1 MNKLIFF
8 LFLFAFGSLQA
19 QDTFEPKQYISGKDT
34 LKYQI
39 LYPENF
45 SETQT
50 YPVVLFL
57 HGAGERG
64 NDNKAQLTHGSSLF
78 LSDSVRTKYPAIV
91 IFPQCPKEDY
101 WANVDVDRSS
111 YPLKLDFKDGE
122 EPTTALKLVT
132 KLMEETIQQE
142 YVQKDQV
149 YIMGLSMGGMGTF
162 EMIFRNPN
170 MFAAAIPICGGAHP
184 NTAKA
189 YADHLPIW
197 VFHGAKDDVVD
208 PKYSLQ
214 MVSAIL
220 KDGGFPQ
227 YTLYEDA
234 NHNSWDATFHQPK
247 LLSWL
252 FSNKNTTNINT
263 TK

>member
-1 MNKLIFF
+1 MSKQLFFWFLI
-8 LFLFAFGSLQA
+8 AFGSLYA
-19 QDTFEPKQYISGKDT
+19 QDDFLAKQYISGNDT
-34 LKYQI
+34 LNYRI

-64 NDNKAQLTHGSSLF
+64 NDNTSQLTHGSSLF

-101 WANVDVDRSS
+101 WANVAVDRSS
-111 YPLKLDFKDGE
+111 YPLNLDFKDGGK
-122 EPTTALKLVT
+122 PTKALHLVMQ
-132 KLMEETIQQE
+132 LIDETVQQD
-142 YVQKDQV
+142 YVKKDQV

-162 EMIFRNPN
+162 EIIARKPN
-170 MFAAAIPICGGAHP
+170 LFAAAIPICGGVHP
-184 NTAKA
+184 NSASA
-189 YADHLPIW
+189 YAKHLPIW
-197 VFHGAKDDVVD
+197 IFHGAKDDVVL

-214 MVSAIL
+214 MVSSIL
-220 KDGGFPQ
+220 DKGGFPQ
-227 YTLYEDA
+227 YTLYENA
-234 NHNSWDATFHQPK
+234 NHNSWDATFQQPT

-252 FSNKNTTNINT
+252 FSKRNTTNTNI
-263 TK
+263 KK